1 MGIEIGRHRND
12 DGLLDV
18 LVRSNLPGGRNSHE
32 KIFHMYPGGSG
43 KLDDFEIPIVHEK
56 KYIIRFSK

>member
-18 LVRSNLPGGRNSHE
+18 LVRSNLPGGRKSH
-32 KIFHMYPGGSG
+32 KDLFHMYPGGSG
-43 KLDDFEIPIVHEK
+43 SDDDF
-56 KYIIRFSK
+56 